1 MTNVKTAPAFAPARE
16 GKARRSRI
24 FNNTRASK
32 RTGRK
37 IAVSGQP
44 NVLAFAVLLFCSG
57 AAALVYQVLW
67 IKQLSLVVGVE
78 VYSIAVA
85 VSAFFAGLALGG
97 FVLGRWAD
105 RVVRPLLLY
114 AFLETGVALLGI
126 ISTLLLAHSAAP
138 FAALEART
146 GVLAWFIP
154 FLLVGT
160 PAFLMGGTLPVAVR
174 SWISEGANFAKAGGS
189 LYAINTAGGI
199 AGALLSS
206 FAFLPWFGVRGTAFA
221 AAALNLISAA
231 IAFRLNSKQ
240 LYSQQASSA
249 PTEKAV
255 LPHVRAALILYALA
269 GGIALGYE
277 VVWSQA
283 IIQFLSTRSFAFSI
297 VLATYLAGLVLGSAL
312 YSRFAY
318 KVRNPWG
325 VFGFLIAAAGVVAFA
340 EIAGLGLWQL
350 QVQAMIG
357 HLAYSATGNQFV
369 ETCARFLVAAVGIVL
384 VPTILL
390 GAAFPAALQL
400 VQGEIGVGRR
410 VGSVIALNT
419 AGGIAGTL
427 LTGFLLVPKLGL
439 VRTLGVL
446 AIAASVIGIF
456 AVYRGAKSYRRVRWV
471 VVSLGVAALFGGILT
486 PQNRFARLLVTTRG
500 GGSLVFYEESKGGTV
515 SVLQQHTGP
524 NVFRRLYIQGVS
536 NSGDA
541 VPSLRY
547 MRLQSL
553 LPLIIHKGEPHSALV
568 IGFGTGITAG
578 ALLQYPDLTQRV
590 CAELLPAVVR
600 AGPLFRG
607 NYDAASSPGLQIRM
621 RDGRQELLKNSERYD
636 LITLEPPPPSA
647 AGVSNL
653 YSSDFYALAGKRL
666 QPNGLFAQWLPIAT
680 QNDED
685 TRSLVRSFL
694 NSFPYATLWTTE
706 LHEMLLIGSFSPI
719 DLNIDQIADRFNK
732 PQVAEALGEVGIDSP
747 AALMATWVTGREGLE
762 RYAADAL
769 PVTDDRPRIEYA
781 ALVRP
786 NEITRTLPAMLTLRT
801 DVPVMGAD
809 EVFHSSV
816 TTERQSLMDFYSAGL
831 AAYNGDQETWN
842 QDIVSALKQHRNNL
856 YYGWAIGEDR

>member
-1 MTNVKTAPAFAPARE
+1 MTNVKTAPTFPPPRA
-16 GKARRSRI
+16 GKASRPRI
-24 FNNTRASK
+24 SSSIRAAK
-32 RTGRK
+32 RNGRK
-37 IAVSGQP
+37 VIVSDQP
-44 NVLAFAVLLFCSG
+44 NAFAFAVLLFCSG

-67 IKQLSLVVGVE
+67 IKQLSLIVGVE

-97 FVLGRWAD
+97 FLLGRWAD
-105 RVVRPLLLY
+105 RLDNPLRLY
-114 AFLETGVALLGI
+114 AILEGGVAVLGI
-126 ISTLLLAHSAAP
+126 VATLLLAHAAVL
-138 FAALEART
+138 FAAMENHV
-146 GVLAWFIP
+146 GVLAWLLP
-154 FLLVGT
+154 FVLVGI
-160 PAFLMGGTLPVAVR
+160 PAVLMGGTLPVAVR
-174 SWISEGANFAKAGGS
+174 AWRSDEDRIAGIGGA
-189 LYAINTAGGI
+189 LYSVNTAGGV

-206 FAFLPWFGVRGTAFA
+206 FAFLPWFGVTGTAV
-221 AAALNLISAA
+221 AAALLNLI
-231 IAFRLNSKQ
+231 
-240 LYSQQASSA
+240 
-249 PTEKAV
+249 
-255 LPHVRAALILYALA
+255 AALTAYSLNRKPSAGRLPVVPVVAQSFSWNAKILLGLYALA

-283 IIQFLSTRSFAFSI
+283 IVQFLSTRSFAFAI
-297 VLATYLAGLVLGSAL
+297 VLATYLVGLVLGSAL
-312 YSRFAY
+312 YARFARG
-318 KVRNPWG
+318 VRNPWG

-350 QVQAMIG
+350 QVQAVVG
-357 HLAYSATGNQFV
+357 HLAYSVTGNQFAAM
-369 ETCARFLVAAVGIVL
+369 CARFFVAAAGIVL
-384 VPTILL
+384 LPTILL

-400 VQGEIGVGRR
+400 VQGEIGVGRN

-419 AGGIAGTL
+419 LGGIAGTL

-446 AIAASVIGIF
+446 AIAASAIGVF
-456 AVYRGAKSYRRVRWV
+456 AVFRGPKTYQRVRWV
-471 VVSLGVAALFGGILT
+471 VVGLGVAVLLGGIMT
-486 PQNRFARLLVTTRG
+486 PQDRLARLLVTTRG
-500 GGSLVFYEESKGGTV
+500 GGSVVFYEESKGGTV
-515 SVLQQHTGP
+515 AVIQQHTGP
-524 NVFRRLYIQGVS
+524 EVFRRLYIQGVS

-541 VPSLRY
+541 IPSLRY

-553 LPLIIHKGEPHSALV
+553 LPLILHKGEPRLALV

-578 ALLQYPDLTQRV
+578 ATLQYPGLTERV

-607 NYDAASSPGLQIRM
+607 NYEASSSPDLQIRM
-621 RDGRQELLKNSERYD
+621 RDGRQELLRNSERYD

-694 NSFPYATLWTTE
+694 DSFPYATLWTTE
-706 LHEMLLIGSFSPI
+706 LHEMLLIGSFAPI
-719 DLNIDQIADRFNK
+719 DLDINQISERFNQ
-732 PQVAEALGEVGIDSP
+732 PTVAEAFNEVGIDSP

-769 PVTDDRPRIEYA
+769 PVTDDHPRIEYA
-781 ALVRP
+781 ALVRS
-786 NEITRTLPAMLTLRT
+786 NEITRTLPAMLALRT
-801 DVPVMGAD
+801 DVPLVGAD
-809 EVFHSSV
+809 EVFRGTV
-816 TTERQSLMDFYSAGL
+816 TDERQSLVDFYNAGL
-831 AAYNGDQETWN
+831 AAYVGDQESWN
-842 QDIVSALKQHRNNL
+842 TNIVSALKHHRDNP